1 VVASSSSSVG
11 GELVGGKRLRV
22 QDAEIDSFMQDID
35 SIFGGT

>member
-11 GELVGGKRLRV
+11 GELAGGKRLRV